1 MVNFEKDINIEAILS
16 KISTNTSVSDIHIGA
31 DDFIAFRINGEV
43 QKYDKIGKLPEEYVE
58 IMLKHLMKGNQKAY
72 EKFVGDKEADFSYV
86 SNDGTPY
93 RVNAFFKLWKV
104 GIVMRKINSLAKDLS
119 ELMFSDVSEVIKTR
133 ILTKKTWLVIVT
145 WPTGSGK
152 STSIV
157 SMINHINTNR
167 AENIITIEDP
177 IEFIFKPEKSIISQR
192 EVWHDTWSFLNA
204 LRAAMREDPNVIFVW
219 EIRDKETADAVLA
232 LSETWHLVFS
242 TLHTPSAAGTVNRF
256 ISFFPPEIQDSVASR
271 LSDTLLAV
279 LSQFLVKNNDG
290 KSRVAIYELMLNSL
304 AVRNNI
310 VKRQILQIDNVIE
323 TNNSNGMISMKQYA
337 QRLLDKWIVTDD
349 AVAFIM
355 GNLVS

>member
-16 KISTNTSVSDIHIGA
+16 RISANSSVSDIHIGA
-31 DDFIAFRINGEV
+31 DDYISFRINWEI
-43 QKYDKIGKLPEEYVE
+43 QKYDKIGKLPEEYIE
-58 IMLKHLMKGNQKAY
+58 IMLKHLMNGNQKMF
-72 EKFVGDKEADFSYV
+72 EKFLWDKEADFSYI

-93 RVNAFFKLWKV
+93 RVNSFFKLGKV
-104 GIVMRKINSLAKDLS
+104 GIVMRKINSVAKDLW
-119 ELMFSDVSEVIKTR
+119 ELMFTDVSEVIKTR
-133 ILTKKTWLVIVT
+133 VLSKKTWLVLVT

-157 SMINHINTNR
+157 SMIDYINANR

-177 IEFIFKPEKSIISQR
+177 IEFIFQPQKSIISQR

-219 EIRDKETADAVLA
+219 EIRDKETAEAVLS

-256 ISFFPPEIQDSVASR
+256 ISFFPPEIQDSVANR
-271 LSDTLLAV
+271 LADTLLAV
-279 LSQFLVKNNDG
+279 LSQFLVKNIDE

-323 TNNSNGMISMKQYA
+323 TNNTNGMISMKQYA
-337 QRLLDKWIVTDD
+337 QRLVDKKIVSPE
-349 AVAFIM
+349 AVAFITNNIV
-355 GNLVS
+355 G

>member
-1 MVNFEKDINIEAILS
+1 MVNFEQDINIEAILS
-16 KISTNTSVSDIHIGA
+16 KISWNTSVSDIHIGA
-31 DDFIAFRINGEV
+31 DDYISFRINWEI
-43 QKYDKIGKLPEEYVE
+43 QKYDKIGKLPDEYVE
-58 IMLKHLMKGNQKAY
+58 IMLKHLLKWNQKAY
-72 EKFVGDKEADFSYV
+72 EKFVGDKESDFSYI

-93 RVNAFFKLWKV
+93 RVNAFFKLWKI
-104 GIVMRKINSLAKDLS
+104 GIVMRKINSLAKDIS
-119 ELMFSDVSEVIKTR
+119 ELMFSDVAEVIKTR
-133 ILTKKTWLVIVT
+133 VLTKKTGMVIVT

-157 SMINHINTNR
+157 SMINHINTMR

-192 EVWHDTWSFLNA
+192 EVGHDTWSFLNA

-219 EIRDKETADAVLA
+219 EIRDKETAESVLS

-271 LSDTLLAV
+271 LSDSLLAV
-279 LSQFLVKNNDG
+279 LSQFLVKNSDG

-337 QRLLDKWIVTDD
+337 QRLLDKWIVSDD